1 MVYREIYC
9 IWLLLISHIKIS
21 FNESKVIDEINSL
34 HLKPGHSNN
43 WWRAKTEESKKF
55 WYKTD
60 TWLKTI
66 IEDTSNLPEIS
77 KLNSIFECD
86 IMYVYK
92 QLANSFLPRHRD
104 YDIITA
110 VNILLSDEVAP
121 ITFDHGDEYYRHALI
136 DVSQRHSVKPHPK
149 DRLLLKFAWH
159 EKTFEEVEKEL
170 KQKCLI

>member
-1 MVYREIYC
+1 M
-9 IWLLLISHIKIS
+9 LLISHIKIS

-43 WWRAKTEESKKF
+43 WWRAKTKESKKF

-121 ITFDHGDEYYRHALI
+121 ITFDHGDEYYRYALI

>member
-9 IWLLLISHIKIS
+9 IWLLLITHIKIS

-159 EKTFEEVEKEL
+159 KKTFEEVEKEL

>member
-1 MVYREIYC
+1 MIT
-9 IWLLLISHIKIS
+9 HIKIS
-21 FNESKVIDEINSL
+21 FDKNKVIDEINSL

-77 KLNSIFECD
+77 RLNSIFECD

-110 VNILLSDEVAP
+110 VNILLTDEVSP
-121 ITFDHGDEYYRHALI
+121 ITFDHGDEYYKHALI
-136 DVSQRHSVKPHPK
+136 DVSQRHSVKPHPT

-159 EKTFEEVEKEL
+159 EKTFEEVKKEL
-170 KQKCLI
+170 KHKCLI

>member
-1 MVYREIYC
+1 MITEIN
-9 IWLLLISHIKIS
+9 IS
-21 FNESKVIDEINSL
+21 FNKQKVINEINTL
-34 HLKPGHSNN
+34 DLQPGHSNN
-43 WWRAKTEESKKF
+43 WWRAKTEESKQF

-66 IEDTSNLPEIS
+66 IEDTTNLPEIAR
-77 KLNSIFECD
+77 LNSIFECD

-92 QLANSFLPRHRD
+92 QLANSNLPRHRD

-121 ITFDHGDEYYRHALI
+121 ITFDHGDEYYKNALI
-136 DVSQRHSVKPHPK
+136 DVSQRHSVKPYPK

-159 EKTFEEVEKEL
+159 EKTFKEIQQEL
-170 KQKCLI
+170 KEKCLI